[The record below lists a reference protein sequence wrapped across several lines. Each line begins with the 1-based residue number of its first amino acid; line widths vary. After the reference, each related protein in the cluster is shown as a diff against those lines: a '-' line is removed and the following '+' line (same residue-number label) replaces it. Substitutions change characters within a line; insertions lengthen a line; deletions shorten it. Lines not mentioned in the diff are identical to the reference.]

1 MNRARLPT
9 LLRDLAFWL
18 VAGGLV
24 VLESVIRS
32 DPWFMTTLAA
42 LALAAAV
49 GLRRRFP
56 LLALTVP
63 SLFMLAWL
71 MVTLGTT
78 SGVPIAYVPAISAL
92 AFLAGRGSPRG
103 WVFAVLVLAAG
114 LFYLVGGLLFRNDQT
129 GTEIVLNWF
138 ILCLL
143 MLLFV
148 VLPWFIGRYRAQ
160 SALLVSAGW
169 ERAERIEREQR
180 MRLDEA
186 RLRERSRIA
195 EDMHDSVG
203 HELSL
208 IALRAG
214 ALEVDGQLPERYRT
228 AAAELRQAAATAT
241 ERLGEIIGVLRE
253 PDEAAPTTPADES
266 IAELVERAAAS
277 GLPVRLI
284 EECRVEPSPMLDRA
298 AHRVVQEALTN
309 AAKHAPGADVT
320 VTVTASTSGDFV
332 LRIVNGPPP
341 RPVGVAAVSGGH
353 GLAGLAERVRLVGG
367 TLRTG
372 STADGG
378 FEVIARMPLTGGPIE
393 PAPEP
398 RSESATELES
408 VRRRARRGLV
418 TAIVAPLALGA
429 VVGVVALGYYLV
441 IGYSSILPPDAYE
454 QIRLGQTREE
464 LDKSLPKMEMLDPP
478 SERSGR
484 PAGANCEYYRPG
496 GPFTTTYAFRLC
508 FVGGRLASKDALQTG
523 AVQPSYD
530 PIPTSTPSPTVSP
543 TATPTPTARNGPP

>member
-24 VLESVIRS
+24 VLESVVRGE
-32 DPWFMTTLAA
+32 PWFMTTLAA

-49 GLRRRFP
+49 GLRRRYP

-63 SLFMLAWL
+63 SALMLTWL

-92 AFLAGRGSPRG
+92 AFLAGVRSPRG
-103 WVFAVLVLAAG
+103 WVFAVMVLAAS
-114 LFYLVGGLLFRNDQT
+114 LFFLVGSLLFRNDQT
-129 GTEIVLNWF
+129 GTEDVLNWF

-148 VLPWFIGRYRAQ
+148 VLPWFVGRYRAQ

-180 MRLDEA
+180 LRLDEA

-214 ALEVDGQLPERYRT
+214 ALEVDGELPERYRT
-228 AAAELRQAAATAT
+228 AAAELRQAAGTAT

-284 EECRVEPSPMLDRA
+284 EEGRVEPSPMLDRA
-298 AHRVVQEALTN
+298 AHRVVQEGLTN
-309 AAKHAPGADVT
+309 AAKHAPGAA
-320 VTVTASTSGDFV
+320 VTVTAAADGGDFV
-332 LRIVNGPPP
+332 LRIVNGPPT
-341 RPVGVAAVSGGH
+341 RPVGDGAVSGGH
-353 GLAGLAERVRLVGG
+353 GLVGLAERVRLVGG

-372 STADGG
+372 RTADGG
-378 FEVIARMPLTGGPIE
+378 FEVVARMPLTGGPIE
-393 PAPEP
+393 PAPEVET

-441 IGYSSILPPDAYE
+441 IGYSSILRPVTYE
-454 QIRLGQTREE
+454 QLRLGQTREE
-464 LDKSLPKMEMLDPP
+464 LDRSLPKMEMLDPP

-484 PAGANCEYYRPG
+484 PAGADCEYYRPG

-508 FVGGRLASKDALQTG
+508 FVSGRLASKDALQTG
-523 AVQPSYD
+523 TVQPDYD
-530 PIPTSTPSPTVSP
+530 PTQ
-543 TATPTPTARNGPP
+543 TPTPTVTVTTTPTASEGTP